1 MINNFN
7 LLSEFIK
14 PNDSL
19 LTEDN
24 FYFLQ
29 LIRRSKDTE
38 GLPSKTIRDFYIKN
52 SEDLL
57 ARKDEIIEMA
67 NFFNARAYFNPMPKS
82 YEKCGLYML
91 KNMGDMFTNKSFKQ
105 AKGMF
110 TSAAGQ
116 VSTRDSRFEKIWII
130 DYDKDEEP
138 GSIDIMLYLKRRQ
151 LDYNLIATKNGLH
164 YLVKPFDTRDCY
176 FADKIQKNSPTLL
189 YVKE

>member
-29 LIRRSKDTE
+29 LIRRPKDT
-38 GLPSKTIRDFYIKN
+38 GLPHKTFRDFYIKN
-52 SEDLL
+52 SQDLL
-57 ARKDEIIEMA
+57 NKKDEIVDLC
-67 NFFNARAYFNPMPKS
+67 NYFNARAYFNPNVKS
-82 YEKCGLYML
+82 YEKCSLFML
-91 KNMGDMFTNKSFKQ
+91 KNLADAFTNKSFKQ

-116 VSTRDSRFEKIWII
+116 VSTRDSRFEKVWII

-151 LDYNLIATKNGLH
+151 LDYHLIATKNGLH

-176 FADKIQKNSPTLL
+176 FASKIQKHNPTVL
-189 YVKE
+189 YVKD

>member
-1 MINNFN
+1 MIDNFN

-38 GLPSKTIRDFYIKN
+38 GLPSKTFRDFYIKN
-52 SEDLL
+52 SQDLL
-57 ARKDEIIEMA
+57 ARKDEIIEMC
-67 NFFNARAYFNPMPKS
+67 NFFNARAYFNPNVKS
-82 YEKCGLYML
+82 YEKCSLFML
-91 KNMGDMFTNKSFKQ
+91 KNLADAFTNKSFKQ

-116 VSTRDSRFEKIWII
+116 VSTRDNKFEKVWII
-130 DYDKDEEP
+130 DYDFEDENIY
-138 GSIDIMLYLKRRQ
+138 IDIPLYLARHNIK
-151 LDYNLIATKNGLH
+151 YNLIPTKNGIH
-164 YLVKPFDTRDCY
+164 YLVKPFDTRSCD
-176 FADKIQKNSPTLL
+176 FSEKLQKHNPTIL
-189 YVKE
+189 YVK